1 MPDAP
6 SKSPVLSTEREL
18 RRLKPFMKAMSA
30 ANRAVF
36 RLTGGRVGGRFL
48 RGAPVGLLTTTG
60 RKSGER
66 RTLPLI
72 FLQDGERVAL
82 VASQGGMPKHPLW
95 YLNLV
100 AHPDVEFQAPRG
112 SVRRYRARTAGA
124 DEKRSLWPRVC
135 AIYPDYADYQKRT
148 EREIPVVV
156 LDPA

>member
-1 MPDAP
+1 MSDAAPRAPAP
-6 SKSPVLSTEREL
+6 STEQEL
-18 RRLKPFMKAMSA
+18 RRLKPFLKAMSA
-30 ANRAVF
+30 ANRFVF
-36 RLTGGRVGGRFL
+36 RLTGGRVGGKFL

-72 FLQDGERVAL
+72 YLQDGARVAL

-100 AHPDVEFQAPRG
+100 AHPEVEFQAPRQP
-112 SVRRYRARTAGA
+112 VRRYRAHTAGA
-124 DEKRSLWPRVC
+124 DEKRALWPRLC
-135 AIYPDYADYQKRT
+135 AIYPDYADYQART
-148 EREIPVVV
+148 DRDIPVVL

>member
-1 MPDAP
+1 MADPQRKPLPP
-6 SKSPVLSTEREL
+6 SSEKEL
-18 RRLKPFMKAMSA
+18 RRLKPVMKLMSA

-36 RLTGGRVGGRFL
+36 KLTGGRVGGKFL

-60 RKSGER
+60 RKSGQR

-72 FLQDGERVAL
+72 FLQDGPRVVL
-82 VASQGGMPKHPLW
+82 VASQGGMPKHPIW

-100 AHPDVEFQAPRG
+100 AHPDVAFQAPREPE
-112 SVRRYRARTAGA
+112 RRYRARTADA
-124 DEKRSLWPRVC
+124 AEKRALWPRLC
-135 AIYPDYADYQKRT
+135 AIYPDYADYQQRT